1 MIYKAALCKLKNF
14 LQNLVVDTVE
24 SYSGDLKD
32 EDQALSDAFNL
43 CEDGYRNIDT
53 ISVDNYITQAIEDDP
68 SKFESYTVM
77 TDSEGVEEIDG
88 TLYSFNTI
96 KSEMPG
102 TTKAFI
108 MLIDA
113 CLNPGVSR
121 WDLAGME
128 ENKERNEL
136 ILDAFEAAGFE
147 GMPDKEKDI
156 FTFND
161 YMYNDYSVTK
171 DKRMEL
177 ERRD

>member
-1 MIYKAALCKLKNF
+1 M
-14 LQNLVVDTVE
+14 QNLVVDTVE

-53 ISVDNYITQAIEDDP
+53 ISVDNYITLAIEDDP
-68 SKFESYTVM
+68 SKFECYTVM
-77 TDSEGVEEIDG
+77 TDAEGVEEIDG

-96 KSEMPG
+96 KSEMLG

-113 CLNPGVSR
+113 CLSNEVHR
-121 WDLAGME
+121 YDLARIE
-128 ENKERNEL
+128 ENGERNEL

-171 DKRMEL
+171 DKRMKL
-177 ERRD
+177 EGRD